1 MAKQEFEQS
10 LHASDKSVAKFEQ
23 RSKSLIGR
31 AQHYLHSNPTIVP
44 LIILIGALVIFSI
57 GAGRSF
63 ASPYN
68 LTAVLDQAAIICILA
83 LAQSIVI
90 LTAGIDL
97 SVGAVML
104 FSSYI
109 MGLLA
114 VRLGVPPAFAIALG
128 VAVGSL
134 AGALNGFFVTKIKL
148 PPFIVTLGTWNI
160 FLASTWLISNSETI
174 RGSDIDKSAP
184 VLKFFAQGV
193 KIVFGPLKANGKPE
207 NFTDQATFAFV
218 IILVAVL
225 YILMWYVMNKTAWGR
240 HVYAVG
246 DDKEAAELS
255 GIRSDRQLLQVYT
268 VAGSICGIAAWAS
281 IGRLG
286 SISANNFAEA
296 NLLSITAVVIGGISL
311 FGGRGSILGPLLGAL
326 IVAVFNS
333 GLPKLGLDPQWTVF
347 AIGWLIIIAVAIDQW
362 IRKVSA

>member
-1 MAKQEFEQS
+1 MAKQEFENV
-10 LHASDKSVAKFEQ
+10 LDDSDKSVAQFAQ
-23 RSKSLIGR
+23 NSRTFMDR

-44 LIILIGALVIFSI
+44 LIILIGAMLIFSI

-83 LAQSIVI
+83 LAQAIVI
-90 LTAGIDL
+90 ITAGIDL

-104 FSSYI
+104 FASYI

-114 VRLGVPPAFAIALG
+114 VRLGLPPYLSILIG
-128 VAVGSL
+128 IGIGIC
-134 AGALNGFFVTKIKL
+134 AGAINGFFVTRVKL

-160 FLASTWLISNSETI
+160 FLASTWLISGSETI
-174 RGSDIDKSAP
+174 RGSDIDAAAP
-184 VLKFFAQGV
+184 VLKFFASAI
-193 KIVFGPLKANGKPE
+193 KFVFGPVTEEGKPV
-207 NFTDQATFAFV
+207 NFTDQASFTYMIF
-218 IILVAVL
+218 LVVALYAV
-225 YILMWYVMNKTAWGR
+225 MWYIMNKTAWGR

-246 DDKEAAELS
+246 DDKDAAELS
-255 GIRSDRQLLQVYT
+255 GIRSDKQLMQVYA
-268 VAGSICGIAAWAS
+268 VAGAICGIAAWAS

-347 AIGWLIIIAVAIDQW
+347 ALGWLIIIAVAVDQW